1 MSVAS
6 GPSQYEPRLM
16 SASSGPSQYEP
27 RPMSA
32 FSGPSQY
39 EPRPMSASSGPS
51 QYEPRPM
58 SAFSGPSQY
67 KQRPIGT
74 TGDMRLAGRPMRQ
87 VQEMRERILQMN
99 NGMWA
104 IRREAVVLEVDQCL
118 LYNLV

>member
-1 MSVAS
+1 M
-6 GPSQYEPRLM
+6 G
-16 SASSGPSQYEP
+16 QYEP

-32 FSGPSQY
+32 C
-39 EPRPMSASSGPS
+39 GPS

-118 LYNLV
+118 LYNLVWEQKVGMIQEGFASSGENDGGVRASCDMELD